1 MASVQNVPTPRS
13 VPAPTLGERMQRMQQ
28 AASTPSA
35 GHPTGTGQ
43 HVWVQMTDGWAAG
56 LLVLW
61 ARGADRLW
69 WGHVVVVDADGD
81 PAVMQIRA
89 DRLRPAPAPAPA
101 G

>member
-1 MASVQNVPTPRS
+1 MASVQHVPTPRS

-28 AASTPSA
+28 ATSTPPA
-35 GHPTGTGQ
+35 VPPHGRGQ

-56 LLVLW
+56 LLVSW